1 MAFFKVCCT
10 VGRSGWQEDDSL
22 QLINNAK
29 DSTRLAGIKLQSLPQ
44 QKCRRQILNTGIF
57 TNTLNNNK
65 IK

>member
-1 MAFFKVCCT
+1 MPFFKVCCT
-10 VGRSGWQEDDSL
+10 VGRSGWQGDDSL
-22 QLINNAK
+22 QLINNANA
-29 DSTRLAGIKLQSLPQ
+29 STRLAGIKLQSYLK